1 MNDERSRSS
10 FAYDQHVDDNCEKS
24 NEEEQMM
31 AATNQT
37 EALQEGL
44 RS

>member
-1 MNDERSRSS
+1 MNGGRSRSS
-10 FAYDQHVDDNCEKS
+10 FAHDQHVDDNCEKS

-31 AATNQT
+31 AAINQT
-37 EALQEGL
+37 EALRAGL